1 MLIERLKSFATL
13 LFERNVLVAFF
24 YFIEKLSFCK
34 ILFKI
39 NEWILII
46 IQSLTLSLLG
56 VFTICPKTTHQWALL
71 IHPNAILIGHY
82 SLSQNLLPMGDGDT
96 KRWHTYFYVIFPC
109 FYINKCPGRKPT
121 TLYCKNVDSI

>member
-13 LFERNVLVAFF
+13 LFERNVLGAFF

-46 IQSLTLSLLG
+46 IFTKKGFWGFGVLG
-56 VFTICPKTTHQWALL
+56 FRV
-71 IHPNAILIGHY
+71 
-82 SLSQNLLPMGDGDT
+82 
-96 KRWHTYFYVIFPC
+96 
-109 FYINKCPGRKPT
+109 
-121 TLYCKNVDSI
+121 